1 MLKERWKDFKSAFES
16 IVVLTLIFTLINLIN
31 VIMIYF
37 IFKFF
42 ESIFDILF

>member
-1 MLKERWKDFKSAFES
+1 MFKEKWKYFKIAFES
-16 IVVLTLIFTLINLIN
+16 IVHVTLIFTLINLIN

-42 ESIFDILF
+42 ESIFDVLF

>member
-1 MLKERWKDFKSAFES
+1 MFKEKWKEFKIVFEA
-16 IVVLTLIFTLINLIN
+16 IVNVTFIFTLINLIN

-42 ESIFDILF
+42 DSIFDVLF